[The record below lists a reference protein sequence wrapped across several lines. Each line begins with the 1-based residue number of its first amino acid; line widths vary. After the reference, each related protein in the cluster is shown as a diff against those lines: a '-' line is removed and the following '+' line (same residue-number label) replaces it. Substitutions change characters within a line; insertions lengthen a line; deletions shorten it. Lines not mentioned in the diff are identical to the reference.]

1 MYNTYYVIY
10 IEFNKITKIETN
22 TKVQI
27 IIINTIFN
35 THSTNTKET

>member
-10 IEFNKITKIETN
+10 IEFKITKIETN

-27 IIINTIFN
+27 IIINTIIN